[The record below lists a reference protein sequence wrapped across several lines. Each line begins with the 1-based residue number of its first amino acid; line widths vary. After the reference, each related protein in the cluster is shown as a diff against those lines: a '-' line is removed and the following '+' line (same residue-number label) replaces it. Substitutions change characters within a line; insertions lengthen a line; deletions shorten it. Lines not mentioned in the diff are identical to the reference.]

1 MKTLRKK
8 TTRCVCGKAMGRMVD
23 HNNAEINE
31 HAIPIGLSTK
41 TFQFALQNR
50 PSDGLG
56 TPFTAFVMAERNKN
70 IQVVTTQSLVGEQ
83 SGETQ
88 SDTNITLADNA
99 S

>member
-1 MKTLRKK
+1 
-8 TTRCVCGKAMGRMVD
+8 MVD